1 MSNINIPRAVEN
13 IRSTTT
19 VFTPIV
25 EIIVNA
31 IDAIEEARQPV
42 GLIRLHVRR
51 AAQQELEL
59 EDEGSRIT
67 DVTITDNGIG
77 FTDANR
83 KSFDTLYSAQKI
95 YRGGKGFGRLTCLR
109 YFENVYIDSTY
120 QDGELKRRRFSM
132 GKDSEFIVDESITAA
147 ELLDT
152 GSTVTLSGEKSGK
165 LPRKLSSIAR
175 GLVELL
181 LPYFT
186 THGYV
191 CPQIELTEID
201 GEGRILLNDYVDSP
215 GAIIHEVTLPKSTFE
230 LQGFTGPKEF
240 HVRVFKFLSPQ
251 NKVSKLNE
259 HVLLERGAF
268 SFQRDN
274 DLLLG
279 ISQSQIEAETAQLTK
294 AAVLDQVVTRQEKK
308 RERLNTY
315 VEEQA
320 PWYKPLLKIIDPTA
334 LSSAASESE
343 MDALLH
349 REKYKQERR
358 VKEEFAAVLASNDPN
373 ELVQRTRELA
383 DRISESSKNELVH
396 YVSLRRQVLE
406 LFKRSLEL
414 KDNGAFPSEDAVH
427 SVIFP
432 TKTQSAPQ
440 GLLSKTDLRNLRVQ
454 VDTSTQ
460 SAEGVIGRRKVVR

>member
-1 MSNINIPRAVEN
+1 M
-13 IRSTTT
+13 
-19 VFTPIV
+19 
-25 EIIVNA
+25 
-31 IDAIEEARQPV
+31 
-42 GLIRLHVRR
+42 
-51 AAQQELEL
+51 
-59 EDEGSRIT
+59 
-67 DVTITDNGIG
+67 
-77 FTDANR
+77 
-83 KSFDTLYSAQKI
+83 
-95 YRGGKGFGRLTCLR
+95 
-109 YFENVYIDSTY
+109 
-120 QDGELKRRRFSM
+120 
-132 GKDSEFIVDESITAA
+132 
-147 ELLDT
+147 
-152 GSTVTLSGEKSGK
+152 
-165 LPRKLSSIAR
+165 
-175 GLVELL
+175 
-181 LPYFT
+181 
-186 THGYV
+186 
-191 CPQIELTEID
+191 
-201 GEGRILLNDYVDSP
+201 
-215 GAIIHEVTLPKSTFE
+215 
-230 LQGFTGPKEF
+230 
-240 HVRVFKFLSPQ
+240 
-251 NKVSKLNE
+251 
-259 HVLLERGAF
+259 
-268 SFQRDN
+268 
-274 DLLLG
+274 LG

-294 AAVLDQVVTRQEKK
+294 AAVLDQVVIRQEKK